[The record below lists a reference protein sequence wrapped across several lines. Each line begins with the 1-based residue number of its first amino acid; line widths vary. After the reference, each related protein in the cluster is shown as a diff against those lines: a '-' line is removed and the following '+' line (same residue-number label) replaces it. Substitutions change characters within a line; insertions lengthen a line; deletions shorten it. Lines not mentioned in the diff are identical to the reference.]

1 MEKPND
7 RKLQQRITRRKEKI
21 QRMIEY
27 LENRLIALDSVV
39 FLRQEDQQK
48 ALARVFN
55 KLNKLKQELRIL
67 ESGRLPGSF
76 GYYQPEE

>member
-1 MEKPND
+1 MEIPDD
-7 RKLQQRITRRKEKI
+7 RKLQQRIVRRKEKI

-39 FLRQEDQQK
+39 FLRQEDQQR
-48 ALARVFN
+48 AISRVFN
-55 KLNKLKQELRIL
+55 RLNKLRLELKVL

>member
-1 MEKPND
+1 MKNPID
-7 RKLQQRITRRKEKI
+7 RKLQQRIERRKKKI
-21 QRMIEY
+21 KRMIEY

-48 ALARVFN
+48 TLARIFRR
-55 KLNKLKQELRIL
+55 LSRLKHEQRIL

-76 GYYQPEE
+76 GNYQPEE